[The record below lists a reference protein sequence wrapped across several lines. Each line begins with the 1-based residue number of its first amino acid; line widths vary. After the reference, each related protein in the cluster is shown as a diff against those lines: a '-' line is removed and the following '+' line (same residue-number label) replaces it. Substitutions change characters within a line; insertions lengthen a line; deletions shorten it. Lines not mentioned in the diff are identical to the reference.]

1 MVFPQWISSG
11 LLAAVQ
17 VEQTRMRAKS
27 VCFMPDRRTVPSCTR
42 QPRKEH
48 EGGRLN
54 RMRRVEGSIF
64 RPA

>member
-1 MVFPQWISSG
+1 MVFPQWIRSG

-27 VCFMPDRRTVPSCTR
+27 VCFMPDHRTVPSWTR

-48 EGGRLN
+48 EVTVGMGCVSRCDAP
-54 RMRRVEGSIF
+54 V
-64 RPA
+64 